1 MVVRWL
7 TISRSSRS
15 SRSSVDGSCGGSFVV
30 VGTGGTMVDSVGG
43 GDEVGATS
51 KILSANF
58 AKVSLSRSSAVEA
71 KMSWVCVGS
80 RRRNSCF
87 MMDGSS

>member
-15 SRSSVDGSCGGSFVV
+15 SVDGSCGGSGVV

-58 AKVSLSRSSAVEA
+58 AKFSVSRSSVVEA

-87 MMDGSS
+87 MMEGSS